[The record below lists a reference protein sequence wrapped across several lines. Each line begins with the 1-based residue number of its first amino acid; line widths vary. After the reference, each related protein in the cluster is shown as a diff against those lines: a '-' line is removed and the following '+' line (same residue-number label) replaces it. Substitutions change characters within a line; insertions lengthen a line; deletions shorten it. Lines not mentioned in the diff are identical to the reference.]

1 MRRRVKKSA
10 VIEQTDLD
18 VVSKPVNLKNQKSLL
33 EEEDD
38 GEPIFAEIPL
48 PISDRAKHFAGLSK
62 IASEFD
68 GFRPASETLTVV
80 KAVPTCFIQY
90 DHGTK
95 VGGHPTERISL
106 LHGPSGE
113 GKTYLTL
120 GMTQSFLVVDNP
132 VLMID
137 AERTTDK
144 GFAKLAM
151 DELVGH
157 PFFFYER
164 PNTYEEVV
172 QRVRKWCNTVLR
184 LREEGKIHEDAC
196 GLIIVDSIRKMVPAE
211 QWERIL
217 ELEKAAKKGGKPE
230 KLRDRSAQI
239 KALMNAAWCDELV
252 PLLEQT
258 GCTMIIIAR
267 ETDDPDAQQ
276 NSKMFGTPY
285 KTGGGK
291 ALYYDAS
298 LDIRV
303 ERQKYITKDMG
314 EGQRPIVYGERHRI
328 TIKKSKIG
336 GKEDKS
342 IVCYFHTSNGV
353 LVPPG
358 FDRARDVLELA
369 RTFGIVAAPPAKG
382 AKKGEKPKKA
392 AGGGGWLMWGRHRWQ
407 GEHAAV
413 VKLSSSPAV
422 LDALAFEVRAKF
434 ASVKPTEHDE
444 DGVCD

>member
-1 MRRRVKKSA
+1 MQRRVKKTA
-10 VIEQTDLD
+10 AAAPA
-18 VVSKPVNLKNQKSLL
+18 PVNDKHLL
-33 EEEDD
+33 EEPDD
-38 GEPIFAEIPL
+38 GPSLFDDDDVPPVSKRNERFKGL
-48 PISDRAKHFAGLSK
+48 AKVA
-62 IASEFD
+62 AAFD
-68 GFRPASETLTVV
+68 GFRPASEALTVV

-113 GKTYLTL
+113 GKTYFTL
-120 GMTQSFLVVDNP
+120 GQTQSFLAVDNP

-151 DELVGH
+151 DQLVDH
-157 PFFFYER
+157 PLFFYER

-172 QRVRKWCNTVLR
+172 QRVRKWCNIVRGLR
-184 LREEGKIHEDAC
+184 DDGDIHEDSC

-267 ETDDPDAQQ
+267 ETDDPDAMQ

-303 ERQKYITKDMG
+303 ERAKYITKDMG
-314 EGQRPIVYGERHRI
+314 EGLRPIVYGERHRI

-353 LVPPG
+353 LVAPG
-358 FDRARDVLELA
+358 FDKARDVLELA
-369 RTFGIVAAPPAKG
+369 KLFGIVTAPPAKN
-382 AKKGEKPKKA
+382 AKKGAKA
-392 AGGGGWLMWGRHRWQ
+392 KAGAGGWLMWSGHRWQ

-413 VKLSSSPAV
+413 LKLSASPAT
-422 LDALAFEVRAKF
+422 LLKLEKEVRQKF
-434 ASVKPTEHDE
+434 AAVKPVEHDE
-444 DGVCD
+444 DGVVQD